1 MATCGKL
8 GESIEEEILNWFDK
22 KGILNGNP

>member
-8 GESIEEEILNWFDK
+8 GQSIEEEFLNWFDK